1 MRKILLVIIAAV
13 IAIAVFMNVNWHGL
27 DFSLSIPLFSG
38 TSVHDETDSEEDDKL
53 WIDTIMCAGG
63 HTFGYGGDVSMCG
76 DWYFDTIPVGD
87 DRMLSCDSVGPSTL
101 RLNLVTRQ
109 LIVDLVSPDAADK
122 IKDFLNPVDGF
133 KRFQREYEVCLDS
146 IEDEEYGT
154 MKCMGHVSIVAD
166 YADSG
171 NENADKINRFICDL
185 TDVPKNGSVNIP
197 ALSAF
202 YAGYNPT
209 KYYRTVYTGV
219 ADDMSDLSDFIAN
232 RTFKNW
238 RRGDDLSFLG
248 SMESA
253 LEVRASIITSGFV
266 TFSMYEYE
274 RAGIGH
280 GMYTETFHTFDLE
293 SGKGLSNDD
302 IFKPRTLDKVTS
314 QLFDVIAKDAHYAA
328 WNEGVESGADVRTRI
343 EHWQSPSPILEGT
356 EWEGLD
362 NGLEFELPEGA
373 LTDSGVVF
381 SFQPYEIDC
390 WAAGAFHF
398 IVPYKKLMPYLT
410 TKAKG
415 LISE

>member
-13 IAIAVFMNVNWHGL
+13 IAIAVFMRVNWHGL
-27 DFSLSIPLFSG
+27 DFSLSIPLFAG

-63 HTFGYGGDVSMCG
+63 HTFGYGGDVSMWG

-87 DRMLSCDSVGPSTL
+87 DRMLSCDSVEPSTL

-109 LIVDLVSPDAADK
+109 LIVDLVSPDVADK

-133 KRFQREYEVCLDS
+133 KRFQRESEVCLDS

-154 MKCMGHVSIVAD
+154 MKCTGHVSIVAD

-171 NENADKINRFICDL
+171 NKYADKINRFICNL
-185 TDVPKNGSVNIP
+185 TDVSENESVNIP

-209 KYYRTVYTGV
+209 KYYRPVYTGA
-219 ADDMSDLSDFIAN
+219 ADDMSDLSDFVAN
-232 RTFKNW
+232 RTFENW
-238 RRGDDLSFLG
+238 KIVDDLAYIG
-248 SMESA
+248 SMVA
-253 LEVRASIITSGFV
+253 DLAIRANIVTPKFV

-274 RAGIGH
+274 REGIGH
-280 GMYTETFHTFDLE
+280 GMYTETFHTFDME
-293 SGKGLSNDD
+293 SGEELSNDD
-302 IFKPRTLDKVTS
+302 IFKSRTLDKVKWL
-314 QLFDVIAKDAHYAA
+314 LFEAMADDSRYTEWNPDIKSAEDVA
-328 WNEGVESGADVRTRI
+328 SRI
-343 EHWQSPSPILEGT
+343 DKWQSPNPVLEGT
-356 EWEGLD
+356 ELEGLD
-362 NGLEFELPEGA
+362 NGLEFELHDGA

-410 TKAKG
+410 PKVKG